1 MDIESINDCLIP
13 QYFCDVCC
21 NYNIGKANEV
31 GREKCVTQC
40 ANKLVGG
47 EGNMFTINY
56 TLVQNL
62 EKINRIKA
70 EKKQKAEEEQQ
81 AAIEAAKKEAGITSK

>member
-1 MDIESINDCLIP
+1 
-13 QYFCDVCC
+13 
-21 NYNIGKANEV
+21 
-31 GREKCVTQC
+31 
-40 ANKLVGG
+40 
-47 EGNMFTINY
+47 MFTINY